1 MEQLINKLPQTWED
15 RILPLMTLHDKFVL
29 GGSLALHI
37 LKIMDYDF
45 KERTPDLDFSLTEPF
60 EEKEFMMLVD
70 FFNLSVIKGSND
82 YGDDGYLT
90 PISTTTTS
98 LKKELIMLEVKANF
112 DDIISGADGEWRSK
126 YYKVDF
132 FNKDYLEKRDWFE
145 LDYFGTPIKLTHPS
159 IIFSAKMKYAT
170 DNRVGKQYKHFQDIQ
185 KIDWDKYF
193 KIVKRIQSHHKE
205 IKNEGEGY
213 QPFKYVVDK
222 YVFEITP
229 IPNYDGM
236 DELPF

>member
-45 KERTPDLDFSLTEPF
+45 KERIPDLDFSLTEPF
-60 EEKEFMMLVD
+60 EEKEFMMLID

-82 YGDDGYLT
+82 YGDDGY
-90 PISTTTTS
+90 
-98 LKKELIMLEVKANF
+98 
-112 DDIISGADGEWRSK
+112 SK
-126 YYKVDF
+126 YYKMDF
-132 FNKDYLEKRDWFE
+132 FNKNYLKKKDWFE

-159 IIFSAKMKYAT
+159 VILAAKMKYAT

-205 IKNEGEGY
+205 VKNESGNIN
-213 QPFKYVVDK
+213 YVVDK
-222 YVFEITP
+222 YVFETTP